1 MPWTI
6 LSGNKKT
13 PLRGQAQVKAD
24 SFEPWFSRVR
34 ILYTHKVIRQSMGF
48 LGEFS
53 VTEYACGGLASEMTE
68 EKGDQQRI
76 DDIDEKG
83 AHQRHDDE
91 CQVRSTVAL
100 RDRRHVGHGGRR

>member
-13 PLRGQAQVKAD
+13 PLRGQGRGNVV
-24 SFEPWFSRVR
+24 SFESWFSRVR
-34 ILYTHKVIRQSMGF
+34 VLYTHKDIRQSMGF

-53 VTEYACGGLASEMTE
+53 VTGYACGGLASEMTE

-76 DDIDEKG
+76 DDIDENG

-91 CQVRSTVAL
+91 CQGRSTVAL
-100 RDRRHVGHGGRR
+100 CDR